1 MAISTQKATEIFDSH
16 PTRFTKKEKAALRAT
31 LRGAFSRMGYA
42 DSDMAEVQASGT
54 NFVVGDPRTAE
65 YLFTA
70 HYDTPGRTGWMLW
83 TSRFVGQAG
92 ANVAMVVE
100 MLLVILL
107 LPVLSEWV
115 PSLNSVLGADADFWL
130 VEGAFLLMLV
140 VMVGSMVIK
149 NRNNRNDNTSGVLAL
164 LSLAEQVAAD
174 EELRKKCCFVFFDN
188 EEWGLLGSGGFA
200 SWGKKQGIDWK
211 RVKMINFD
219 CVGNGDVLTL
229 AANKKTAIAQSV
241 AKACESAGMKPVS
254 KRSAVI
260 FLSDHANFP
269 NSVMVSYTMRSTI
282 GLLYLPLIHTGKDV
296 VCSVEQINGLTQQFY
311 EFLKQRQI

>member
-1 MAISTQKATEIFDSH
+1 MGITNQKAAEIFDSH

-31 LRGAFSRMGYA
+31 LRGEFQRMGYA
-42 DSDMAEVQASGT
+42 DGDMAEIEASGT

-83 TSRFVGQAG
+83 TARFVGQTG
-92 ANVAMVVE
+92 ANVVMIVC
-100 MLLVILL
+100 MFLLIPLL
-107 LPVLSEWV
+107 LRLPEWI
-115 PSLNSVLGADADFWL
+115 PSLDSVLGEDADFWL
-130 VEGAFLLMLV
+130 VEGGFLLMLA
-140 VMVGSMVIK
+140 VMIGSMVFK
-149 NRNNRNDNTSGVLAL
+149 NKNNRNDNTSGVLSL
-164 LSLAEQVAAD
+164 LSLADQVAAD
-174 EELRKKCCFVFFDN
+174 EELRGKCCFVFFDN
-188 EEWGLLGSGGFA
+188 EEWGLLGSSGFA

-211 RVKMINFD
+211 RVKLVNFD

-241 AKACESAGMKPVS
+241 AKACESAGLNPVS
-254 KRSAVI
+254 KRSVAV

-269 NSVMVSYTMRSTI
+269 NSVMVSYTMRSAT

-296 VCSVEQINGLTQQFY
+296 VCSVEQINGLTEQFY
-311 EFLKQRQI
+311 QFLKQEQI